1 MYQALDDFIFLTV
14 MDWHD
19 DVIKWTK
26 IPRYWPFVRGIHR
39 PPVNSPHKGQWRGPL
54 MFSLIC
60 AWINGWVNHGEA
72 GDMIRHRAYN
82 DVTVMV
88 CPCFPA
94 HWVVYIEAYVH
105 KGTFVNPSA
114 HKREGCQD
122 DSPVTHCWGRW
133 SLPLMSHKKTKTITL
148 TIFPV

>member
-1 MYQALDDFIFLTV
+1 MEQALDDFIFLTV

-39 PPVNSPHKGQWRGPL
+39 SPVNFPHKGQWRGAS
-54 MFSLIC
+54 MFSFIC
-60 AWINGWVNHGEA
+60 ASMKRLSKNDEAVNLR
-72 GDMIRHRAYN
+72 RHRSHY
-82 DVTVMV
+82 DVTVII
-88 CPCFPA
+88 CPSFPL
-94 HWVVYIEAYVH
+94 HWVIYIEAYVH
-105 KGTFVNPSA
+105 KETFVNSSA
-114 HKREGCQD
+114 HKRKGCQD

-148 TIFPV
+148 TIFPF